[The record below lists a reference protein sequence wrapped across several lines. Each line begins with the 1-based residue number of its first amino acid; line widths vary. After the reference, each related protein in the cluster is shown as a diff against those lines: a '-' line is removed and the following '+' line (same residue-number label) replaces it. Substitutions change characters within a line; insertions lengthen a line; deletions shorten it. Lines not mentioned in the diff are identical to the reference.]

1 MLNKVVN
8 FIRRGQFFVPGL
20 MSWPVQPVKPIKTY
34 QNLSLDGSSILY
46 PGREFDGLD
55 QDILTVLGS
64 ALRVAKQ

>member
-1 MLNKVVN
+1 
-8 FIRRGQFFVPGL
+8 